1 MNQVFG
7 SHFLPCLLGWSC
19 FVSSFLR
26 GCLTSCSMS
35 LPSLLPFVLCVYHF
49 LRSCRVSHCLW
60 HLHVCLQ
67 SLQLVFD
74 LYCLLLCYVCLCAC
88 LCPCSI
94 LGLKPISY
102 SVWAS
107 GLSLLCVR
115 PQAHPRFVLGP
126 RPIMFSFLCDCMLC
140 YICVSPMLLCSSFCY
155 LL

>member
-1 MNQVFG
+1 MNQVFD

-26 GCLTSCSMS
+26 GCLTLCSMS

-94 LGLKPISY
+94 LGLRPISY
-102 SVWAS
+102 SIWAL

-115 PQAHPRFVLGP
+115 PQAHPHFVLGP
-126 RPIMFSFLCDCMLC
+126 RPILFSFL
-140 YICVSPMLLCSSFCY
+140 SPALLCSSFCY